1 VLPEVELELLREVF
15 DRRDF
20 LEDLLQTLGKELI
33 EGLPLNAN
41 EVGKRKDLVE
51 LGETDTIANSDQL
64 VRQEL
69 SPPG

>member
-1 VLPEVELELLREVF
+1 LELLREVL

-20 LEDLLQTLGKELI
+20 LEDLLQALGKELI
-33 EGLPLNAN
+33 EGLPLNAD
-41 EVGKRKDLVE
+41 EVGKRKDFVE
-51 LGETDTIANSDQL
+51 LGETDTIANRDQL